1 MVVPFLTVYLTQQ
14 LHFTVEQAGIVMA
27 CFGTG
32 AIVGAFIGGRLSD
45 KIGFYQ
51 VQFWSLFL
59 QGLIFMVLG
68 QMRTFPQFCICIFV
82 LSCVGDA
89 FRPANAAATAHY
101 SSVVNR
107 TRSYSLNRL
116 ASNLGWSIGP
126 ALGGLLAGYSYQ
138 LLFWVDGFSCICA
151 VLLMRVFLP
160 PVKMTPGE
168 KTTPVCEPGK
178 NAGSVYQDTGYLVFV
193 FLIMVF
199 TTGFLQLSTMVSLY
213 LKSVVLM
220 TESQIGLILG
230 LNGLIV
236 AFVEMVFVYKL
247 EGRMH
252 SLLYIT
258 RGVLVSGFAYLCF
271 NLLPPVAA
279 TGLIFILLFTFGEML
294 CVPFMNSFFV
304 HRSSEHNRGQYASL
318 YTISFAISSVL
329 APTLGAYMVGHYG
342 FSVWWYCAAGLCI
355 STGAGFYILY
365 KKIVAEPVNNAQNPV
380 HNRP

>member
-14 LHFTVEQAGIVMA
+14 LRFSVEQAGIVMA
-27 CFGTG
+27 CFGAG
-32 AIVGAFIGGRLSD
+32 AIFGAFMGGRLSD
-45 KIGFYQ
+45 RIGFYQ

-68 QMRTFPQFCICIFV
+68 QMRTFPQFCICIFI

-101 SSVVNR
+101 SSVANR

-126 ALGGLLAGYSYQ
+126 ALGGLLAGYSYHA
-138 LLFWVDGFSCICA
+138 LFWVDGLTCICA
-151 VLLMRVFLP
+151 VLIMRIFLP
-160 PVKMTPGE
+160 PGKIKPKEKAAPGCE
-168 KTTPVCEPGK
+168 TEPGTE
-178 NAGSVYQDTGYLVFV
+178 SVYRDTGYLIFI
-193 FLIMVF
+193 FLVTVF

-213 LKSVVLM
+213 LKSVVLLD
-220 TESQIGLILG
+220 ESHIGMILG

-252 SLLYIT
+252 SLLFIT
-258 RGVLVSGFAYLCF
+258 RGVLISGLAYLCF
-271 NLLPPVAA
+271 NLLPPIAA
-279 TGLIFILLFTFGEML
+279 TGLVFILLFTLGEML
-294 CVPFMNSFFV
+294 CIPFMNSFFV
-304 HRSSEHNRGQYASL
+304 HRSGEHNRGQYASL
-318 YTISFAISSVL
+318 YTIAFAISNVL

-342 FSVWWYCAAGLCI
+342 FSIWWYCAAGLCI
-355 STGAGFYILY
+355 STGAGFYFLY
-365 KKIVAEPVNNAQNPV
+365 KKVAELPFNSVQSHS
-380 HNRP
+380 HNHP